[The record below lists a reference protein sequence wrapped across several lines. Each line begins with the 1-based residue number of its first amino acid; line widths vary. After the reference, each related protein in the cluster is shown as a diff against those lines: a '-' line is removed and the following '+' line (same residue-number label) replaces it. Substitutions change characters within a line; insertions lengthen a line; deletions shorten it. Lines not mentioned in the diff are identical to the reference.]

1 MNLSG
6 KSLMQVALVML
17 ALCAFSSQ
25 AIAEDRVY
33 TFVNGTNHE
42 VTVFLIYPPGT
53 TPGPGSP
60 TQMKLKPGV
69 SWAYTTNSG
78 IPNLRV
84 DLSGGTWKDFKGSA
98 FFVGTNLG
106 AAPGGTYAIK

>member
-1 MNLSG
+1 MNLTG
-6 KSLMQVALVML
+6 KSLVLVALVVV
-17 ALCAFSSQ
+17 ALCGFSSQ
-25 AIAEDRVY
+25 ALAEDRLY

-78 IPNLRV
+78 LPNLRV
-84 DLSGGTWKDFKGSA
+84 DLNGGTLEG
-98 FFVGTNLG
+98 L
-106 AAPGGTYAIK
+106 